1 MFGDIHGQYDDLV
14 DVLTKQRFWNSSKQF
29 LFLGDYVDRGMLGPE
44 VVALLFAMKVRF
56 PTKVHLMRGN
66 HETRECTEDYNFRDQ
81 MLAKYDEETY
91 EAVIDAFYELP
102 LACIVNGEYLVLH
115 GGISQKF
122 EYLEQINDLERR

>member
-1 MFGDIHGQYDDLV
+1 
-14 DVLTKQRFWNSSKQF
+14 
-29 LFLGDYVDRGMLGPE
+29 
-44 VVALLFAMKVRF
+44 
-56 PTKVHLMRGN
+56 MRGN

-115 GGISQKF
+115 GGIS
-122 EYLEQINDLERR
+122 